1 MGATYT
7 RQSSSTIVDGTTIEA
22 SHFNNEFDQLVAAFA
37 VSSGHTHDGTAA
49 EGGAVTKLL
58 GNTLTFGAGTA
69 GTDITVTFDGE
80 TNDGVLKWME
90 DEDYFEFS
98 DDILV
103 GSNERL
109 NFRDTALYIHSSTD
123 GQLDIVADTEL
134 QIAAT
139 TVDINGNVDISGT
152 LTVAGAV
159 DFGDAALANVG
170 AVQLDSIAGDGDANT
185 SITFSGSDVITI
197 ATGGA
202 GRLTIGD
209 GALSPVTNNQIDLG
223 TSSLEFKD
231 AFFDG
236 TVTADAFAGPL
247 TGNVTGNASGTA
259 ATVTGAAQSNITS
272 LGTLTTLTVDNV
284 ITNGATIGH
293 TSDTDLI
300 TLADGVV
307 TVAGELDAV
316 SLDISGDADIDG
328 TLEADA
334 ITIGGITL
342 AETISDT
349 VGAMVTS
356 NTESGIT
363 VAYDDADNTLDFTV
377 GTLNQDT
384 TGSAATLTN
393 ARTIGGTS
401 FDGSANIAVGLAATA
416 TALASARTIGGTSF
430 DGTANIAVGLSAT
443 ATALA
448 TARNIGGTSFDGTG
462 NIAVALA
469 SVGTAVTVA
478 DESSDTTCFPL
489 FATAAT
495 GDLGPKSGS
504 NLTFN
509 SSSGLLTATS
519 LAGTVSTATQN
530 SITTMTGL
538 VTTGALGT
546 GTIAAGFGNIDN
558 GASNITNGGLV
569 KLDVDADAD
578 DVTGD
583 SATGRLTI
591 GDGEDLNLYHGGT
604 NSYVVNDTGILV
616 LQSAG
621 GVVVNENSANVDF
634 RVESNGDI
642 NMLIVD
648 GSSNRVG
655 MGVAAPSAPL
665 HVFQAGD
672 NNSTTELLLLE
683 TGSSSDGSGVKLRMA
698 TAHTSGIIEM
708 IDGTG
713 SFDSEFRFKL
723 ADTSQL
729 ATPDDKLI
737 LTTKNAEFK
746 TGAYNAEVA
755 LTDGS
760 TVAWNASTAP
770 IAKVTLGG
778 NRTLGAATV
787 PKTGQFISIL
797 FIQDGTG
804 SRTISFNAAYEHTG
818 DIAPVLT
825 TTANKGDLF
834 VYRYNGA
841 KFLEVG
847 RNLNLTL
854 S

>member
-1 MGATYT
+1 MALVLNDRVKETTTTTGTGAVALDGAVSKFETFAAGIGNSNTTYYAIVHRTAVEFEVGLGTLDGDSSDLT
-7 RQSSSTIVDGTTIEA
+7 RTTVISSSNSDNAVDFSAGTKDVFCTIPASKLVFEDASSNVTLPNDLVLGSDSSVLKFGADSDTTLTHTDGTGLTLN
-22 SHFNNEFDQLVAAFA
+22 STN
-37 VSSGHTHDGTAA
+37 
-49 EGGAVTKLL
+49 KLL
-58 GNTLTFGAGTA
+58 
-69 GTDITVTFDGE
+69 
-80 TNDGVLKWME
+80 
-90 DEDYFEFS
+90 
-98 DDILV
+98 
-103 GSNERL
+103 
-109 NFRDTALYIHSSTD
+109 FRDTGLYINSSTD
-123 GQLDIVADTEL
+123 GQLDIVADSEI

-139 TVDINGNVDISGT
+139 TIDINGAVALNGAITGATNIT
-152 LTVAGAV
+152 LT
-159 DFGDAALANVG
+159 
-170 AVQLDSIAGDGDANT
+170 
-185 SITFSGSDVITI
+185 
-197 ATGGA
+197 
-202 GRLTIGD
+202 
-209 GALSPVTNNQIDLG
+209 
-223 TSSLEFKD
+223 
-231 AFFDG
+231 
-236 TVTADAFAGPL
+236 
-247 TGNVTGNASGTA
+247 
-259 ATVTGAAQSNITS
+259 
-272 LGTLTTLTVDNV
+272 
-284 ITNGATIGH
+284 
-293 TSDTDLI
+293 
-300 TLADGVV
+300 
-307 TVAGELDAV
+307 GELDAAT
-316 SLDISGDADIDG
+316 LDISGNADIDG

-334 ITIGGITL
+334 ITINGVTL

-384 TGSAATLTN
+384 TGSAATLT
-393 ARTIGGTS
+393 
-401 FDGSANIAVGLAATA
+401 
-416 TALASARTIGGTSF
+416 
-430 DGTANIAVGLSAT
+430 
-443 ATALA
+443 
-448 TARNIGGTSFDGTG
+448 TARNIGGTSFNGSA

-558 GASNITNGGLV
+558 GASSITNGGLV

-621 GVVVNENSANVDF
+621 GIVVNENSANVDF
-634 RVESNGDI
+634 RVESNGDA

-655 MGVAAPSAPL
+655 MGVAAPEAPL

-729 ATPDDKLI
+729 ATPADKLI

-787 PKTGQFISIL
+787 PQTGQFISIL